1 MSLQSERRAL
11 ESIDVGAIAENRDL
25 FQCPT
30 CESHFADISSER
42 IVCAAGHAFAVDK
55 GLPLLFSPHDQYRSG
70 DDVTDAMKAFYMENP
85 FPDYEDFDS
94 VADLVERSNRS
105 VFAHALDRTIPIRT
119 RILEV
124 GCGTGQLSIF
134 LSLAQRQVFG
144 VDLCPNS
151 LQLGRRFRDQHH
163 ADRPYFCQMNVFRP
177 IFKPSSFDL
186 VYCSGVLHHTGFP
199 RRGFESICKLVKP
212 NGYIIIG
219 LYNRYM
225 RIPTHVRRL
234 LSRVVSIDRIEPVM
248 KKLSTPKKQQT
259 WFRDQYRNPHETD
272 HTVGEVHQWFKANG
286 FEYVSAIPSAQIGKT
301 TDAILN
307 PFRQQQWGSAWE
319 AVLSQIVSVPVLAK
333 EGGLFL
339 VVGKRIDRGISQE
352 GDARQCR

>member
-1 MSLQSERRAL
+1 M
-11 ESIDVGAIAENRDL
+11 ESIDVRAIRENLEL
-25 FQCPT
+25 FQCPA
-30 CESHFADISSER
+30 CESQFSEISSDAV
-42 IVCAAGHAFAVDK
+42 VCSAGHAFPVDD
-55 GLPLLFSPHDQYRSG
+55 GLPLLFSPHEQYKSG
-70 DDVTDAMKAFYMENP
+70 KDVTDAMKAFYMENP

-94 VADLVERSNRS
+94 MADLVAKSNRS
-105 VFAHALDRTIPIRT
+105 VFAQALDRTIPTRT
-119 RILEV
+119 RVLEV

-151 LQLGRRFRDQHH
+151 LHLGRRFRDRHNAQ
-163 ADRPYFCQMNVFRP
+163 RPYFCQMNVFRP
-177 IFKPSSFDL
+177 IFRPRSFDL

-225 RIPTHVRRL
+225 RIPTHARRL
-234 LSRVVSIDRIEPVM
+234 LSRLVSIDRIDPVM
-248 KKLSTPKKQQT
+248 KKLSTPKKQKT
-259 WFRDQYRNPHETD
+259 WFMDQYRNPHETD
-272 HTVGEVHQWFKANG
+272 HTTGEVNQWFQGNG

-301 TDAILN
+301 ADAVLN
-307 PFRQQQWGSAWE
+307 PFRRQQWSSGWE
-319 AVLSQIVSVPVLAK
+319 AVVSQIMSVPVLAK

-339 VVGKRIDRGISQE
+339 VVGRRIEHTS
-352 GDARQCR
+352 